1 MIKDSKILILGA
13 SGMVGS
19 AIVRKLWENNYDN
32 LLMPNSTSLDL
43 TSQYLVQSYFSEHQ
57 PQYVFNCAGKVGGI
71 LANCQEPVEFLYD
84 NAMIQL
90 NVLKACESI
99 KVNKVLTLGSS
110 CIYPKNAEQ
119 PIKESALLTGTL
131 EPTNEAYALAKILG
145 VMMSKHLNKQ
155 NKLNAI
161 SLMPCNV
168 YGYNDNYD
176 QQRGHI
182 IGALVDRFHKA
193 KQKNEPLVKVWGSG
207 KPSRE
212 FIFVDDLA
220 DACLWAMLNYN
231 DAEHLNVGTGE
242 EISVLELALK
252 IKNLVGFNGVLEFDT
267 TKPDGMMRKV
277 MDCSKINSL
286 GWQPKTSLDDGLQ
299 LAYMQYQL
307 TLK

>member
-1 MIKDSKILILGA
+1 
-13 SGMVGS
+13 
-19 AIVRKLWENNYDN
+19 
-32 LLMPNSTSLDL
+32 
-43 TSQYLVQSYFSEHQ
+43 
-57 PQYVFNCAGKVGGI
+57 
-71 LANCQEPVEFLYD
+71 
-84 NAMIQL
+84 
-90 NVLKACESI
+90 
-99 KVNKVLTLGSS
+99 
-110 CIYPKNAEQ
+110 
-119 PIKESALLTGTL
+119 
-131 EPTNEAYALAKILG
+131 
-145 VMMSKHLNKQ
+145 
-155 NKLNAI
+155 
-161 SLMPCNV
+161 MPCNV

-231 DAEHLNVGTGE
+231 DAEHLNVGTGQ

-252 IKNLVGFNGVLEFDT
+252 IKNLIGFDGVLEFDT
-267 TKPDGMMRKV
+267 TKPDGTMRKV

-286 GWQPKTSLDDGLQ
+286 GWKPKTSLDDGLQ

>member
-1 MIKDSKILILGA
+1 MIKESKILILGA

-43 TSQYLVQSYFSEHQ
+43 TSQYLVQSYFAEHQ

-99 KVNKVLTLGSS
+99 KSKKVLTLGSS
-110 CIYPKNAEQ
+110 CIYPKDADQ
-119 PIKESALLTGTL
+119 PIKESALMTGTL

-193 KQKNEPLVKVWGSG
+193 KQKNEPLVKIWGSG

-286 GWQPKTSLDDGLQ
+286 GWKPNTSLDDGLQ

>member
-1 MIKDSKILILGA
+1 MIKESKILVLGA

-43 TSQYLVQSYFSEHQ
+43 TSQYLVQSYFAEHQ
-57 PQYVFNCAGKVGGI
+57 PQYVFNCAGRVGGI
-71 LANCQEPVEFLYD
+71 LANCQEPVEFLYE
-84 NAMIQL
+84 NAMIQM
-90 NVLKACESI
+90 NVLKASESI
-99 KVNKVLTLGSS
+99 KAKKVLTLGSS
-110 CIYPKNAEQ
+110 CIYPKDADQ
-119 PIKESALLTGTL
+119 PIKESALMTGTL

-193 KQKNEPLVKVWGSG
+193 KQKDEPLVKIWGSG

-286 GWQPKTSLDDGLQ
+286 GWKPKTSLDEGLQ

-307 TLK
+307 NLK